1 MLRNGKCRNTLGNVI
16 TILYNGSIALIPCF
30 LPLDGIV
37 TYNFTSFCRSAIVVD
52 FWSEDSVTSPI
63 GIDKSI
69 HPGTL
74 IIKGRLHFLTR
85 FSREHSLAYEII
97 VSKLVCTRDGLF
109 VKSYTYEA
117 TVTARR
123 SGFLVE
129 INHIFFG
136 TETLVRIIVHYYFV
150 EISHPVTCIGMWRA
164 QIRNDDE

>member
-1 MLRNGKCRNTLGNVI
+1 MLRNGKCRNTLSYVI
-16 TILYNGSIALIPCF
+16 TILYNSSIALVPCI
-30 LPLDGIV
+30 LPLNGII
-37 TYNFTSFCRSAIVVD
+37 TYKFTSFSRRTIIVD

-74 IIKGRLHFLTR
+74 IIKGRFHFLTR

-97 VSKLVCTRDGLF
+97 VSKLVRPCNGLF
-109 VKSYTYEA
+109 VKTYTHET
-117 TVTARR
+117 TVTAWR
-123 SGFLVE
+123 SSFLIE

-150 EISHPVTCIGMWRA
+150 EISHPVTCISMWRA